1 MRDKTFT
8 IAFCLAFMAHFSHF
22 SLMPARSE
30 SGPAQAD
37 PPVNEPA
44 FAGEQAKAKAF
55 APDGIDAYV
64 QRRMERDHIPGV
76 SVAILREGKVIHC
89 KGYGM
94 ANVELSSPATE
105 NSVYQ
110 IASLTKPFT
119 ATAIMLLAE
128 DGKLSID
135 GQVRKYVPDLPA
147 SWEHVTVRQ
156 LLSHTSGINSNK
168 LGGPS
173 ATAGKDFTARE
184 LVDTVAK
191 EPLDFKPGEHWN
203 YSNAGYAVLGLL
215 IEKLSGK
222 SYGDFLDERIFKP
235 LGMGNTRAND
245 LHAVIAG
252 RVQGYAWDGK
262 VLTIGEYF
270 SPTQPFAAG
279 MLVSTV
285 ADLAKWDRSLDA
297 GTLLKRPILE
307 QMWAPVRTGHGDRP
321 GYGLGWE
328 IKEINGHRS
337 VGHGG
342 GIPGFSTCFTRYGDD
357 HLTVI
362 VLTNSNYGNVE
373 TFASGI
379 AAQIIPALG
388 SGVERPIEDTDAATT
403 QRLKA
408 MIQKLATGEVDPAN
422 FTEKSKEDAIPK
434 LKSHKDFFA
443 SLGTLKSF
451 EPHERKDGDQHVM
464 LRYRAVFDNETLDFF
479 FTLNKAGKIE
489 DLNLRRLE

>member
-1 MRDKTFT
+1 MRRNCSHL
-8 IAFCLAFMAHFSHF
+8 IALGAILF
-22 SLMPARSE
+22 SLPSHHAYS
-30 SGPAQAD
+30 
-37 PPVNEPA
+37 NEPA
-44 FAGEQAKAKAF
+44 FAGEQAKAEAF
-55 APDGIDAYV
+55 APNGIDAYV
-64 QRRMERDHIPGV
+64 QRRMQRDHIPGV

-94 ANVELSSPATE
+94 ANVELSAAATE

-135 GQVRKYVPDLPA
+135 EQVRKYIPDLPT
-147 SWEHVTVRQ
+147 SWEDVTVRQ
-156 LLSHTSGINSNK
+156 LLSHTSGIKNGTK
-168 LGGPS
+168 QGGF
-173 ATAGKDFTARE
+173 AETVRKDFTPRE
-184 LVDTVAK
+184 LIDTVTK
-191 EPLDFKPGEHWN
+191 EPLDFKPGENWN
-203 YSNAGYAVLGLL
+203 YSNTGYIVLGML

-222 SYGDFLDERIFKP
+222 SYGVFMDERIFKP
-235 LGMGNTRAND
+235 LGMANTRAND

-252 RVQGYAWDGK
+252 RVQGYTWDMK
-262 VLTIGEYF
+262 FLRIGEYH

-307 QMWAPVRTGHGDRP
+307 QMWAPVRTGNGDRA

-362 VLTNSNYGNVE
+362 VLTNSNFGNVE

-403 QRLKA
+403 ERLKA
-408 MIQKLATGEVDPAN
+408 MIRKLATGDVEPAL
-422 FTEKSKEDAIPK
+422 FTEKSKENWIPQ
-434 LKSHKDFFA
+434 LKSLKDWFA
-443 SLGTLKSF
+443 SMGALKSF
-451 EPHERKDGDQHVM
+451 QPHERKDGDQHVM
-464 LRYRAVFDNETLDFF
+464 LRYRAVFDNEALDFF

-489 DLNLRRLE
+489 DMNVRRLE